1 MYWSV
6 LILTYYVEEHTI
18 HSEIFFKDMATCHI
32 ASDIYY
38 PLISEEYEFSMSRCR
53 ETDLIRS
60 EFGERPKIRPKT

>member
-1 MYWSV
+1 MFWTV

-18 HSEIFFKDMATCHI
+18 HSKIYFKDLATCHI

-38 PLISEEYEFSMSRCR
+38 PLISEEYEFSMARCR

-60 EFGERPKIRPKT
+60 EFKRRPKLRP